1 MTREVA
7 FMASDKRIH
16 VTLECS
22 NCKRRNYITTKNKN
36 NTRDRMEMSKY
47 CRWCQGHQAHKET
60 R

>member
-1 MTREVA
+1 
-7 FMASDKRIH
+7 MASDKRIH

-22 NCKRRNYITTKNKN
+22 SCKRRNYITTKNKN
-36 NTRDRMEMSKY
+36 NTRDRLERNKY